1 MGRIE
6 LGFAEPS
13 DIGLAAQMA
22 DFWAGW
28 DDVGLNPSDPA
39 ARSQLLERATTLASG
54 FQQLDST
61 LAGLG
66 ASSVE
71 QLQATIA
78 EVNATAGR
86 IAELNGTIRTAVSSG
101 LSPNDLMDQ
110 RDLLVLQLSDQV
122 GATARPGADGAID
135 VYVGAMAIVRS
146 SSVEELAVEVTAD
159 AVTGEPQVDVVW
171 KDDRLDATVG
181 GRSKALIETHNVIIP
196 DQRDAIAGVA
206 DELRAVVNGVH
217 MAGYDEAGVGGIEF
231 FVGVAGRWTGTADSF
246 DNPSPMAASGV
257 PGGKVDGGN
266 ARKMAEQIGPD
277 TSYRDVVVQL
287 GVESQTITRRTQ
299 MQQTITDQ
307 LDAERESV
315 SGVNIDEEMTNLVA
329 FQHAYSAAARFVTTV
344 DEMLD
349 TLIRMV

>member
-1 MGRIE
+1 
-6 LGFAEPS
+6 
-13 DIGLAAQMA
+13 MA

-122 GATARPGADGAID
+122 GATARPGRSEERR
-135 VYVGAMAIVRS
+135 VGKECVSTCRS
-146 SSVEELAVEVTAD
+146 
-159 AVTGEPQVDVVW
+159 
-171 KDDRLDATVG
+171 
-181 GRSKALIETHNVIIP
+181 
-196 DQRDAIAGVA
+196 
-206 DELRAVVNGVH
+206 
-217 MAGYDEAGVGGIEF
+217 
-231 FVGVAGRWTGTADSF
+231 RWS
-246 DNPSPMAASGV
+246 
-257 PGGKVDGGN
+257 
-266 ARKMAEQIGPD
+266 
-277 TSYRDVVVQL
+277 
-287 GVESQTITRRTQ
+287 
-299 MQQTITDQ
+299 
-307 LDAERESV
+307 
-315 SGVNIDEEMTNLVA
+315 
-329 FQHAYSAAARFVTTV
+329 AYH
-344 DEMLD
+344 
-349 TLIRMV
+349 